1 MTEQTPNTSGMEMT
15 PQPSPPLAPRPQ
27 SLSPSGYAITAFV
40 LGILSF
46 ITCGPCAGIPAFIIG
61 MVELRNIKNRTSTV
75 EGRPFAMAGAILG
88 GISSALAILII
99 LFYIV
104 FILIT
109 VLAHG
114 SFGPR

>member
-1 MTEQTPNTSGMEMT
+1 MNEQTPDISGMEMT
-15 PQPSPPLAPRPQ
+15 PQPVPPAGPPRSLA
-27 SLSPSGYAITAFV
+27 PSGYAITAFV

-61 MVELRNIKNRTSTV
+61 MVELRNIKNRVSSV

-99 LFYIV
+99 LFYIA
-104 FILIT
+104 FIVIA
-109 VLAHG
+109 VLANAPLG
-114 SFGPR
+114 S